1 MDNGTSNSST
11 QSAVNNSAPTVD
23 NQSSKVDNLTSIL
36 STSGFSSWAKS
47 FRNPQPEAAK
57 NDSNAG
63 NSGMSAIA
71 RFSSGFGLQIPKMS
85 SVQGDGAADTNS
97 GMKSGV
103 FESLTKGLVDTSQ
116 NAVKAMQV
124 KARHMVSQNKRRYQV
139 GRVLCYIFFHFIVLV
154 VFVMCTFVV
163 LLLLATSNIIVLLN
177 QCK

>member
-36 STSGFSSWAKS
+36 STSGISSWAKS
-47 FRNPQPEAAK
+47 FRNPQPPEAAK
-57 NDSNAG
+57 NDDSNPG

-71 RFSSGFGLQIPKMS
+71 RFSSGFGFQIPTMS
-85 SVQGDGAADTNS
+85 SVQGDGAADTKS

-139 GRVLCYIFFHFIVLV
+139 GLVCYIFFHFLVLV
-154 VFVMCTFVV
+154 VFIICTFII
-163 LLLLATSNIIVLLN
+163 LLLLTTR
-177 QCK
+177 